1 MAKIKP
7 FKGWLPVPILPA
19 AQIQATSYA
28 QHLAY
33 LEWYIDY
40 LSGQVALCE
49 VLANKVT
56 SIGADSTDEQYP
68 SAKAVQDKLA
78 IIATALQTL
87 SGAVADIPQIRVNRP
102 LAGTEDPL
110 TALEYNGTNYKVI
123 GDGQQVTVPTQVEVG
138 TDKVTVTFP
147 DLPAG
152 AVIDRVDVLLKV
164 SGGTTA
170 QLRSLT
176 PSSEI
181 ILGTYISTAQD
192 GGLGYCVWNAS
203 PSSAGGVTYITFEI
217 ASNTLW
223 TNALTSS
230 DVGLAGNSRIYY
242 HIEA

>member
-19 AQIQATSYA
+19 AQVQATSYA

-56 SIGADSTDEQYP
+56 SIDADSTDEQYP
-68 SAKAVQDKLA
+68 SAKAVYTRLN
-78 IIATALQTL
+78 ALGDILTL
-87 SGAVADIPQIRVNRP
+87 LSSTVADLPRIRVNRP
-102 LAGTEDPL
+102 LAGTEDAL
-110 TALEYNGTNYKVI
+110 TSLEYDGTNYKVI
-123 GDGQQVTVPTQVEVG
+123 GDGQQVAIPSQVTVDTG
-138 TDKVTVTFP
+138 KVTVTFP
-147 DLPAG
+147 SLPEG

-164 SGGTTA
+164 SGGTA
-170 QLRSLT
+170 PQLRSLT
-176 PSSEI
+176 PSSEFN
-181 ILGTYISTAQD
+181 LGTYISTSQD

-203 PSSAGGVTYITFEI
+203 PSTAGGITYITFEI
-217 ASNTLW
+217 SSNTLW
-223 TNALTSS
+223 STALTSS
-230 DVGLAGNSRIYY
+230 DVGLAGNSRVYY

>member
-19 AQIQATSYA
+19 AQVQATSYA

-56 SIGADSTDEQYP
+56 SIDADSTDEQYP
-68 SAKAVQDKLA
+68 SAKAVQDKLV
-78 IIATALQTL
+78 IIASTLQTL
-87 SGAVADIPQIRVNRP
+87 SDAVTDIPQIRVNRP

-123 GDGQQVTVPTQVEVG
+123 GDGQQVLIPTQVSVGPDEVSI
-138 TDKVTVTFP
+138 THKT
-147 DLPAG
+147 LPAG
-152 AVIDRVDVLLKV
+152 AVIDRIEIMLYV
-164 SGGTTA
+164 SGGTTP
-170 QLRSLT
+170 QMRILFPT
-176 PSSEI
+176 DEM
-181 ILGTYISTAQD
+181 ILGSLMSTDQD
-192 GGLGYCVWNAS
+192 GGLGYCVWNKTTS
-203 PSSAGGVTYITFEI
+203 VSGDITITKCEISSN
-217 ASNTLW
+217 SLW
-223 TNALTSS
+223 ANALTAS
-230 DVGLAGNSRIYY
+230 DIGYAESSRIYY